1 MFFIK
6 DLKFYL
12 GVAMAW
18 FMSFYF
24 DVYCCF
30 ARLFGFKEKGV
41 QLIPERLYFEV
52 TNVCN
57 ARCRFC
63 VYSKKTPKKY
73 GVMSFEVFKKA
84 IDEFVSLGGEVVSFT
99 PTIGEP
105 LLDPG
110 LLGKVK
116 YASALPKIK
125 KFIFILMES
134 FWVRT
139 RIIKS

>member
-12 GVAMAW
+12 GVARAW

-63 VYSKKTPKKY
+63 VYSKKNPEKY
-73 GVMSFEVFKKA
+73 GTMPFEIFKKA
-84 IDEFVSLGGEVVSFT
+84 ADEFNNMGGGGISFT

-105 LLDPG
+105 LLDLG
-110 LLGKVK
+110 LIEKVK
-116 YASALPKIK
+116 YALSLP
-125 KFIFILMES
+125 
-134 FWVRT
+134 
-139 RIIKS
+139 